1 MATVKIY
8 STPSKLYRYR
18 PLTPSIIER
27 EIQAITEGYI
37 WCPQFSSMNDP
48 MEGVHRL
55 GLSWVMNGDKT
66 EKAVV
71 RRERNK
77 LGIASL
83 SEVHDHEPMWAHYAS
98 QFQGMCVE
106 YSTSKLLKK
115 LPDNFDLVRMAYNEQ
130 PPILLADRSSTL
142 DKAKLTLATKT
153 IRWATEREWRL
164 IIPEYGP
171 AVYADAAC
179 ITRIYLGSR
188 VSAEAEQSVR
198 QAAKPLKISVLK
210 MMIDKY
216 QISFSRDGKRMS

>member
-18 PLTPSIIER
+18 PLTPSVIDR
-27 EIQAITEGYI
+27 EVKAIAEGYI
-37 WCPQFSSMNDP
+37 WCPKFNTMNDP

-55 GLSWVMNGDKT
+55 GLSWLLNGDSL
-66 EKAVV
+66 EKRAISGV
-71 RRERNK
+71 RNK

-106 YSTSKLLKK
+106 YSTRKLLEK
-115 LPDNFDLVRMAYNEQ
+115 LPHDFDLVRMAYNEK
-130 PPILLADRSSTL
+130 PPILLQDRTSAL

-164 IIPEYGP
+164 IIPESGR
-171 AVYADAAC
+171 ADYSDTAC
-179 ITRIYLGSR
+179 VSKIYLGSR
-188 VSAEAEQSVR
+188 VSDEAEKAVR
-198 QAAKPLKISVLK
+198 SAAKRLRIPVAK
-210 MMIDKY
+210 MTIKKY
-216 QISFSRDGKRMS
+216 QISFTAAES